1 MRISS
6 LLRRLYPE
14 PVEPDAAVREALE
27 ADLLRSISGQ
37 ATPSRSV
44 VPRAGL
50 LRRWLVGGALT
61 SAALVAACVV
71 PADYELSVGH
81 RLVVSLDGH
90 EHDFDPEALARHV
103 EERFELDE
111 IRVMVAVSETESAA
125 GEARRTQLAMDLVG
139 GVDIDAV
146 EASML
151 AKFPVLADA
160 DIDIEELD
168 GTVHGTFGGMLSE
181 RTLGLRLD
189 TASVEETRARIL
201 AELAARGLE
210 GTAEVEIT
218 DEYTPSGHRREVR
231 VEVQAQHVGSDG

>member
-1 MRISS
+1 MRIRS

-14 PVEPDAAVREALE
+14 PPQPDAAVREALE
-27 ADLLRSISGQ
+27 AELLRSISGR
-37 ATPSRSV
+37 AAPSRSAV
-44 VPRAGL
+44 SRAGL

-61 SAALVAACVV
+61 SAALVGACVV

-81 RLVVSLDGH
+81 RIVVSLDGH
-90 EHDFDPEALARHV
+90 EHDFDPEALARHL
-103 EERFELDE
+103 EGRFEFDE
-111 IRVMVAVSETESAA
+111 IRVMVAVSKSDSGA
-125 GEARRTQLAMDLVG
+125 GEVRRMQLAMDLVG
-139 GVDIDAV
+139 GADIEAV
-146 EASML
+146 EVSML
-151 AKFPVLADA
+151 ERFPVLADA
-160 DIDIEELD
+160 DIDIEALD

-210 GTAEVEIT
+210 GRAKVEIT